1 MGVLNTE
8 VEVSSSSDSVTFNDS
23 VKEETSVVRGDI
35 SVTMSGTDV
44 DIHNSVVDASLGL
57 PVDVVSVG
65 KGVADSSVLEVRRS
79 LAGAVSAGLVAIG
92 GDKKAFVSSRADSG
106 AGDKEVGVISIISAT
121 VIDMSDEIMEVIRS
135 AVVSRVP
142 PPPTLGSTMIVV
154 STSRR
159 RFLFS
164 SCLLSETAP

>member
-8 VEVSSSSDSVTFNDS
+8 VEESSSSDSVTFDDS
-23 VKEETSVVRGDI
+23 VKEETGVVRGDI

-44 DIHNSVVDASLGL
+44 DIHNSVVDVSLGL

-65 KGVADSSVLEVRRS
+65 EGVADSSVLEVP
-79 LAGAVSAGLVAIG
+79 AGAFSAGLVAIG
-92 GDKKAFVSSRADSG
+92 RGKKAFASSRADSG
-106 AGDKEVGVISIISAT
+106 VGDKEVGVISIISTT
-121 VIDMSDEIMEVIRS
+121 VTDMSDEIMEVIRS

-164 SCLLSETAP
+164 SCLLSETPP